1 MNLGTRR
8 VFRLSFNISLALVAG
23 YSMALSFPFM
33 APLFAFMLAA
43 QPKPPPGVKGLIGL
57 PLAVA
62 LCLGIGILITPL
74 LSHYPFVGLLLVLLG
89 LFLANY
95 LTLNMGKGPVGALLT
110 MGLTMITMVGQL
122 GHSLAVL
129 LIQEL
134 MIAIAIAIVC
144 QWIVYPFFPEPD
156 EPAPQPPPPEPVE
169 SRWQSARATLIVF
182 PAYLLGL
189 TNPTFYMPIIMKSV
203 TLGQQ
208 TELTSVKGAGAEL
221 LGSTFMAGALA
232 IVFWMCLK
240 ITPNLWMF
248 FLWMLIFSVFIVSRL
263 YGVVASR
270 YPPTYWQNVMVTL
283 LIFIGP
289 AVADSANGKDPAT
302 AFAVRFGL
310 FIFVALYA
318 WVAMLFLEYLRQRQ
332 YQKNHARRLKHA

>member
-1 MNLGTRR
+1 
-8 VFRLSFNISLALVAG
+8 
-23 YSMALSFPFM
+23 
-33 APLFAFMLAA
+33 
-43 QPKPPPGVKGLIGL
+43 
-57 PLAVA
+57 
-62 LCLGIGILITPL
+62 
-74 LSHYPFVGLLLVLLG
+74 
-89 LFLANY
+89 
-95 LTLNMGKGPVGALLT
+95 
-110 MGLTMITMVGQL
+110 
-122 GHSLAVL
+122 
-129 LIQEL
+129 
-134 MIAIAIAIVC
+134 
-144 QWIVYPFFPEPD
+144 
-156 EPAPQPPPPEPVE
+156 
-169 SRWQSARATLIVF
+169 
-182 PAYLLGL
+182 
-189 TNPTFYMPIIMKSV
+189 MKSV